1 MIEFM
6 LLNGENAYEIVD
18 EYVRR
23 YWEHE
28 SCQDTVVSIETSYDG
43 IKWVHIAEVV
53 EPESCNTPLWLN
65 DWWEGEKYI
74 RVLGIC
80 GVNDLDIY
88 GGLYEED

>member
-6 LLNGENAYEIVD
+6 LLNGENAYEIVG

-23 YWEHE
+23 YWEYE
-28 SCQDTVVSIETSYDG
+28 SCEDAVVSIEISDDG
-43 IKWVHIAEVV
+43 VKWAHIVEVI
-53 EPESCNTPLWLN
+53 EPESYNTPLWLN

-74 RVLGIC
+74 RLLGIC
-80 GVNDLDIY
+80 GVNGLDIC

>member
-28 SCQDTVVSIETSYDG
+28 SCQDAVVSIETSDDG
-43 IKWVHIAEVV
+43 VKWVHIVEVV

-74 RVLGIC
+74 RLLGIC
-80 GVNDLDIY
+80 GVNGLDIY